1 VTGAEFAA
9 EVRSVLEFAPV
20 NPGPI
25 APGLRGWWHKTDDGE
40 VYLCARCAGRM
51 LARSFNLP
59 RGMEA
64 VWTDKPEPFGV
75 CVGCEPWTDDDDEP
89 DAYEVWNAT
98 GSFPK

>member
-1 VTGAEFAA
+1 MSGSEFAA

-25 APGLRGWWHKTDDGE
+25 AAGLLGWWREVDDGA

-59 RGMEA
+59 RGMDP
-64 VWTDKPEPFGV
+64 VWAGKSGAAGA
-75 CVGCEPWTDDDDEP
+75 CVGCESWSACP
-89 DAYEVWNAT
+89 AGGA
-98 GSFPK
+98 K